1 MSWYNSSTLGSETN
15 IFVKQIPSDTSE
27 LAPGLFI
34 IKILKNQ
41 FYFRTFSLWI
51 VFIIKGYKMKNG
63 IITEIELLKY
73 FEGNIDDDSRAYI
86 EKWINL
92 SEENAKIADE
102 VYHIFLASYIYVKS
116 HNINSLEALI
126 KVNKTIKKNK
136 LTHTFVIFQK
146 VAAVLILPLL
156 TTLLYFGLNEKE
168 IEIITVKSTPGVVS
182 YFELPDGTHVTLNS
196 GSTLNYPSKFK
207 GAERNITLEG
217 EAFFQV
223 KKDSKRFIVATR
235 NNIQVEALGT
245 EFNVEAYEK
254 DDFVAVTLASGKI
267 KVNNDNS
274 TNDKQRIIENV
285 GEKIVYDKNTNSSN
299 ISSGTLLTDIAWKD
313 GKIVLNNTSLE
324 DFLNLLTKR
333 FDVEFIIKNN
343 ELMKERFTGTFDTQF
358 LPKILEHLRLS
369 SGIQYHIIEEVNT
382 PEVISKKMIVELK

>member
-1 MSWYNSSTLGSETN
+1 
-15 IFVKQIPSDTSE
+15 
-27 LAPGLFI
+27 
-34 IKILKNQ
+34 
-41 FYFRTFSLWI
+41 
-51 VFIIKGYKMKNG
+51 MKNG

-102 VYHIFLASYIYVKS
+102 VYHIFLVSNIYVNS
-116 HNINSLEALI
+116 HNINSLEALT
-126 KVNKTIKKNK
+126 KVNKTINKNK

-146 VAAVLILPLL
+146 IAAVLILPLL

-196 GSTLNYPSKFK
+196 GSILNYPSKFT
-207 GAERNITLEG
+207 GTERNITLEG

-223 KKDSKRFIVATR
+223 KKDSKRFIVATHD
-235 NNIQVEALGT
+235 NIQVEALGT
-245 EFNVEAYEK
+245 EFNVEAYGK
-254 DDFVAVTLASGKI
+254 DDFVAVTLALGKI

-274 TNDKQRIIENV
+274 INDKQRIIENA